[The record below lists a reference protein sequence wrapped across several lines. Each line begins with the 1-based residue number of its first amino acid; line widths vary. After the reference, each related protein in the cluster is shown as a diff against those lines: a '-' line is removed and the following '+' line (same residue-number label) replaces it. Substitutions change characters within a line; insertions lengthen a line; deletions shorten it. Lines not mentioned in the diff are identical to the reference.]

1 MKKVLKFPNNFLWGA
16 ATSAYQ
22 IEGHNIWSDWEEFDP
37 AGIACDHYSK
47 FKEDFDWLE
56 RLNLNAYRLS
66 IEWARIEKK
75 EGVFDKEEIKHYREM
90 LLNLKQ
96 RKIKVMLTLF
106 HFTFPKWFAKKG
118 RFEKKENLFYFRRFA
133 NKIFEEYKDLVDF
146 WIIENEPLVYVG
158 HSYFIGLWPPKKKS
172 CFLAWRVLNN
182 LVLLH
187 KTIYQ
192 DFHKK
197 DKSVKVGVAKNIQF
211 TEPFSKKS
219 VADRLS
225 LWITDYLQNE
235 YFLNKTKKF
244 LDFIGLN
251 YYFRCKIKFPFSVH
265 YEGNLMSDIGWEI
278 FPQGIYYVLKK
289 LKKYRFPIY
298 ITENGV
304 ADQKDKLRKDFI
316 KNHLY
321 WIWKAIN
328 EGVKVKG
335 YFHWSLID
343 NYEWLRDFKA
353 RFGLIEVELPSLQRK
368 PRKSAFFYAEI
379 AKNNYLIV

>member
-1 MKKVLKFPNNFLWGA
+1 MK
-16 ATSAYQ
+16 
-22 IEGHNIWSDWEEFDP
+22 
-37 AGIACDHYSK
+37 
-47 FKEDFDWLE
+47 
-56 RLNLNAYRLS
+56 
-66 IEWARIEKK
+66 
-75 EGVFDKEEIKHYREM
+75 
-90 LLNLKQ
+90 
-96 RKIKVMLTLF
+96 
-106 HFTFPKWFAKKG
+106 
-118 RFEKKENLFYFRRFA
+118 LFYPELDITLVESNTKKAQFLQIISSLLRIDINISNKNVKETKGNYDIFLSRGFSDIYTFIKLTKHLYNKTKTHLIFYKGKT

-289 LKKYRFPIY
+289 LKKYHFPIY

-343 NYEWLRDFKA
+343 NYEWLKDFKA

-379 AKNNYLIV
+379 AKNNYLIM